1 MLKVATETTEYR
13 FLEERNFD
21 KISNIL
27 IKERDAQTD
36 ETSLNKPAKMVCR
49 WEVVDGQLQSYW
61 IAENE

>member
-21 KISNIL
+21 KMSNIL
-27 IKERDAQTD
+27 IKERDAQTE
-36 ETSLNKPAKMVCR
+36 ETTLNKPVRMLCR
-49 WEVVDGQLQSYW
+49 WEVVAGQLQSYW